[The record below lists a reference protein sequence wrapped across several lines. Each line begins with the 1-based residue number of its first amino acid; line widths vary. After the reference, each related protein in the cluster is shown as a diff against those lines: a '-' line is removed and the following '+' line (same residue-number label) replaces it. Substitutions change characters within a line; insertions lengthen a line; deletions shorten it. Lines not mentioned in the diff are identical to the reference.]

1 MGWEEVLEKV
11 LPIAIVGGM
20 MIFLFSQ
27 IKIKPPKMVEIVD
40 YELE

>member
-20 MIFLFSQ
+20 MIFLLSQ
-27 IKIKPPKMVEIVD
+27 IKPPKVVEIVD